1 MSTVALEAKL
11 HPSAAPQPLTF
22 SPWPYFATDEIEAVT
37 SVLRSG
43 KVNYWTGAE
52 GRQFED
58 EFAAS
63 VGTSYGVCLANGT
76 LALELALHALG
87 VGPGDEVITTSR
99 SFIASASCAV
109 LQGARPVW
117 VDVDRDSQ
125 NISAETIRPALT
137 SRTKAIIAVH
147 LAGWPC
153 DMDPIL
159 ELAAERGVK
168 VIEDCAQAHGASY
181 KGRPA
186 GSLGHLAAFSFCQDK
201 ILTTGGEGG
210 MVTTNDANLWSR
222 VWSYKDHG
230 KSYDAVF
237 RRQHPPGFR
246 WLHDS
251 FGTNARLT
259 EMQSALGRVIL
270 PKLSAW
276 VSIRRRH
283 ARALSDSFRQIPALR
298 VTDPPPGIGHSYYK
312 YYVFLRPER
321 LRPGWTR
328 DRIMNEIAA
337 RGVPCFSG
345 SCSEIY
351 QERAFAGAMR
361 PAHPLPVARELGE
374 TSLMFL
380 VHPTLSVLH
389 IERTAEVVNSVM
401 QAASA

>member
-1 MSTVALEAKL
+1 
-11 HPSAAPQPLTF
+11 
-22 SPWPYFATDEIEAVT
+22 
-37 SVLRSG
+37 
-43 KVNYWTGAE
+43 
-52 GRQFED
+52 
-58 EFAAS
+58 
-63 VGTSYGVCLANGT
+63 
-76 LALELALHALG
+76 
-87 VGPGDEVITTSR
+87 
-99 SFIASASCAV
+99 
-109 LQGARPVW
+109 
-117 VDVDRDSQ
+117 
-125 NISAETIRPALT
+125 
-137 SRTKAIIAVH
+137 
-147 LAGWPC
+147 
-153 DMDPIL
+153 MDPIL
-159 ELAAERGVK
+159 ELAAEHGIK
-168 VIEDCAQAHGASY
+168 VVEDCAQAHGASY
-181 KGRPA
+181 KGRPV

-210 MVTTNDANLWSR
+210 MVTTSDAELRNR

-237 RRQHPPGFR
+237 RRPHPPGFR

-276 VSIRRRH
+276 VAVRRQH
-283 ARALSDSFRQIPALR
+283 ACALSNFFRQIPALR
-298 VTDPPPGIGHSYYK
+298 VTDPPREIGHSYYK

-351 QERAFAGAMR
+351 QERAFAEPLR
-361 PAHPLPVARELGE
+361 PARPLPVARELGE

-380 VHPTLSVLH
+380 VHPTLSAIH
-389 IERTAEVVNSVM
+389 IERTGEVVHSVM